1 MKKSKIVSFV
11 LTFAMLASM
20 AVPAMAA
27 EAEIMPISAT
37 ATEGHWSDAAMGR
50 WAEVGVF
57 KGDQYGD
64 FMPDKEMT
72 RAEFAQVLVNLMGY
86 TEVAENTYADIPADA
101 WYADAMLK
109 LVAAGVLKG
118 TGYNEVGAIVSPNAP
133 ISREQTAVLLC
144 RALSLKP
151 SADAKIDFPDASS
164 VSDWAKDAVAAL
176 TERGML
182 KGTGDGNVSPALVI
196 DRGSVAQMVSNMVSE
211 YVTKDGAE
219 VTGEQKGIVIVA
231 AKEVTFQNAKL
242 AETVVVA
249 PKAARASVT
258 FTGNTTAAEVV
269 VSAEGAAVTVGKTA
283 KVESVTL
290 DAAKAAVTVNGT
302 VTNVT
307 VNENAANAD
316 VTANQ
321 GAKIGTVATAA
332 AGTDITGAKN
342 TIGTIVAEATAT
354 DVKVAASGAK
364 IENKSA
370 ETVGKV
376 APGAT
381 GKAPSSGS
389 AVIDG
394 GSSSSSHTGTYAI
407 TNDVDADKGSV
418 SVKVGGRE
426 ATSANAGET
435 VTVTV
440 TAKTGY
446 KVTKVYAVNKD
457 TNVKF
462 DGTVNAE
469 GKSGTVTFTM
479 PAAVKGVVVSATFE
493 AAPVEPEKPTEDTY
507 VITKDVDATKG
518 NVSVKVGGREVTK
531 ASAGEIVTIT
541 ATANSGYK
549 VTEVYAVTPDT
560 GVKIASTTTKNE
572 ISFQMPK
579 IKVVVRVGFEAA
591 SEEPAGPE
599 DQKFDATKLSGNN
612 NEVLSSLNSDFFTAN
627 GTVKAKWKNGDT
639 PGVVSVELNKGS
651 SIGFTPTASAT
662 VVVEVSST
670 KDGQTSTCQL
680 LDANGT
686 PVADSE
692 GEATVTVTGGASG
705 KKSVT
710 YTVEAGAYKVFC
722 PTDSANGARIYTIT
736 VTF

>member
-1 MKKSKIVSFV
+1 MKKSKLLSLV

-27 EAEIMPISAT
+27 GAEIMPISAP
-37 ATEGHWSDAAMGR
+37 AAEGHWSDAAMGR

-86 TEVAENTYADIPADA
+86 TAVAENTYADIPADA

-151 SADAKIDFPDASS
+151 SADAKIDFPDAAS

-182 KGTGDGNVSPALVI
+182 KGTGDGNVSPALAI

-211 YVTKDGAE
+211 YVTEDGAV

-231 AKEVTFQNAKL
+231 AKEVSFQNAQL

-249 PKAARASVT
+249 PKAAKVSVT
-258 FTGNTTAAEVV
+258 FTDGTTAADVV

-283 KVESVTL
+283 SVESVTL
-290 DAAKAAVTVNGT
+290 NAAKAAVTVNGKVGT
-302 VTNVT
+302 VT
-307 VNENAANAD
+307 VNAGADNAD

-321 GAKIGTVATAA
+321 GAKIGTVTTAA
-332 AGTDITGAKN
+332 AGTDIKGAKN

-354 DVKVAASGAK
+354 NVKVAASGAM

-381 GKAPSSGS
+381 GKAPGSGS

-394 GSSSSSHTGTYAI
+394 GSSSSTHTGAYKIGPDTR
-407 TNDVDADKGSV
+407 TVEHGSFT
-418 SVKVGGRE
+418 VKVGGYE
-426 ATSANAGET
+426 AASANAGET
-435 VTVTV
+435 VTVT
-440 TAKTGY
+440 AKPDYGY
-446 KVTKVYAVNKD
+446 EVDEIRVEADKVYSTNEDTLVFAMPAKAVEVSVRFKLASDAYTIKKD
-457 TNVKF
+457 TDIVAVYTIGSDTKTYDIEGDVNVYVLVKGLKT
-462 DGTVNAE
+462 DAAKAGDVVTVVAEVKGMTLTGFSYKAE
-469 GKSGTVTFTM
+469 GAVAATIVTDKTTFTM
-479 PAAVKGVVVSATFE
+479 P
-493 AAPVEPEKPTEDTY
+493 
-507 VITKDVDATKG
+507 
-518 NVSVKVGGREVTK
+518 NK
-531 ASAGEIVTIT
+531 AVTIT
-541 ATANSGYK
+541 
-549 VTEVYAVTPDT
+549 
-560 GVKIASTTTKNE
+560 GVK
-572 ISFQMPK
+572 
-579 IKVVVRVGFEAA
+579 
-591 SEEPAGPE
+591 
-599 DQKFDATKLSGNN
+599 L
-612 NEVLSSLNSDFFTAN
+612 
-627 GTVKAKWKNGDT
+627 
-639 PGVVSVELNKGS
+639 
-651 SIGFTPTASAT
+651 
-662 VVVEVSST
+662 
-670 KDGQTSTCQL
+670 
-680 LDANGT
+680 
-686 PVADSE
+686 
-692 GEATVTVTGGASG
+692 
-705 KKSVT
+705 KKQ
-710 YTVEAGAYKVFC
+710 
-722 PTDSANGARIYTIT
+722 
-736 VTF
+736 

>member
-1 MKKSKIVSFV
+1 MKKSKLLSLV

-27 EAEIMPISAT
+27 EAEVMPISAPV
-37 ATEGHWSDAAMGR
+37 TEGHWSDAAMGR

-86 TEVAENTYADIPADA
+86 TAVAENTYADIPADA

-118 TGYNEVGAIVSPNAP
+118 TGYNEVGAIVSPLAP
-133 ISREQTAVLLC
+133 ISREQCAVLLC

-211 YVTKDGAE
+211 YVTKDGAV

-231 AKEVTFQNAKL
+231 AKEVSFQNAQL

-283 KVESVTL
+283 SVESVTL
-290 DAAKAAVTVNGT
+290 NAAKAAVTVNGKVGT
-302 VTNVT
+302 VT
-307 VNENAANAD
+307 VNAGADNAD

-321 GAKIGTVATAA
+321 GAKIGTVTTAA
-332 AGTDITGAKN
+332 AGTDIKGARN
-342 TIGTIVAEATAT
+342 TIGTVVAEATAT
-354 DVKVAASGAK
+354 NVKVAASGAM

-381 GKAPSSGS
+381 GKAPGSGSTATDSGSSGS
-389 AVIDG
+389 
-394 GSSSSSHTGTYAI
+394 STHTGTYDI
-407 TNDVDADKGSV
+407 TKDTATHGSFT
-418 SVKVGGRE
+418 VKVGGRE
-426 ATSANAGET
+426 ATSADEGET
-435 VTVTV
+435 VTVTAEPDYCYEVASIEV
-440 TAKTGY
+440 TETVGGADVYVTEEDVLVFTMPAKAVTVSVTFKQSDNAYAVTTNGASVVYTVGSDTKTYDISDDVTVHVLVDDVKTDLVMAGDKATVAVEGAGAGMTIEKFTY
-446 KVTKVYAVNKD
+446 KVKN
-457 TNVKF
+457 
-462 DGTVNAE
+462 GGSRTV
-469 GKSGTVTFTM
+469 SGETFTM
-479 PAAVKGVVVSATFE
+479 P
-493 AAPVEPEKPTEDTY
+493 
-507 VITKDVDATKG
+507 G
-518 NVSVKVGGREVTK
+518 N
-531 ASAGEIVTIT
+531 AVTIT
-541 ATANSGYK
+541 
-549 VTEVYAVTPDT
+549 EV
-560 GVKIASTTTKNE
+560 
-572 ISFQMPK
+572 
-579 IKVVVRVGFEAA
+579 
-591 SEEPAGPE
+591 
-599 DQKFDATKLSGNN
+599 KL
-612 NEVLSSLNSDFFTAN
+612 
-627 GTVKAKWKNGDT
+627 
-639 PGVVSVELNKGS
+639 
-651 SIGFTPTASAT
+651 
-662 VVVEVSST
+662 
-670 KDGQTSTCQL
+670 
-680 LDANGT
+680 
-686 PVADSE
+686 
-692 GEATVTVTGGASG
+692 
-705 KKSVT
+705 KK
-710 YTVEAGAYKVFC
+710 
-722 PTDSANGARIYTIT
+722 R
-736 VTF
+736 